1 MDEWRASLNGRS
13 LTNLNLGRTEMSNLE
28 ALIFIETALDYSALL
43 VVGLVGMWTLIQMG
57 GLVKR

>member
-1 MDEWRASLNGRS
+1 
-13 LTNLNLGRTEMSNLE
+13 MSNLE